1 MLALSRK
8 KGEGIMIGED
18 IELVILDIMG
28 EGVKIG
34 INAPRNIT
42 IHRKEIFIQI
52 REENEAALNS
62 SNQNTEILKNL
73 FK

>member
-1 MLALSRK
+1 
-8 KGEGIMIGED
+8 MIGED

-62 SNQNTEILKNL
+62 SNQNTEILKKL
-73 FK
+73 FKQQ

>member
-18 IELVILDIMG
+18 IELVVLDIVG
-28 EGVKIG
+28 ENVRLG
-34 INAPRNIT
+34 IKAPKHVT

-52 REENEAALNS
+52 REENKAALNS
-62 SNQNTEILKNL
+62 SKQSTDLLKNL
-73 FK
+73 LK